1 MRYRLKTKQ
10 EKRIHLIDLKYKTL
24 IIIIIIIIIT
34 ITSLF
39 RTHTQ
44 NGSLYI

>member
-10 EKRIHLIDLKYKTL
+10 EKRINLIDLKYKTL
-24 IIIIIIIIIT
+24 IIIT

>member
-24 IIIIIIIIIT
+24 IIIIIIITT